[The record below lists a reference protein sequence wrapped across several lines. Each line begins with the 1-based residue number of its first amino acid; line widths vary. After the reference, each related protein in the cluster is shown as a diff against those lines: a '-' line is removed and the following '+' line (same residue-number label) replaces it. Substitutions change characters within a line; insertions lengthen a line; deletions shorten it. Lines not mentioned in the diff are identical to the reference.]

1 MNQDNKKR
9 KHNRL
14 KDNTKV
20 LIFRLWMAGAV
31 YFFLA
36 FGSSLGQSL
45 SGIDLIF
52 MLSIALGFLTILVF
66 NPIMYAMYDISKN
79 GIIMNDLYK
88 HHTVMQ
94 GVLMKLAEF
103 IKSSLSVVTTSASYY
118 ICNILLTNITN
129 SPDGTILLKGEP
141 ILFAVIYT
149 AFYQL
154 FSLIPSPFRNTK
166 IEEKSIKE

>member
-1 MNQDNKKR
+1 MKKDNNKR
-9 KHNRL
+9 KKNRL

-20 LIFRLWMAGAV
+20 LLFRWWMAGAV

-36 FGSSLGQSL
+36 FGTSLGQSL
-45 SGIDLIF
+45 SGLDLIF
-52 MLSIALGFLTILVF
+52 MLSVALGFLTILVF
-66 NPIMYAMYDISKN
+66 DPIMYAMYDISKN

-103 IKSSLSVVTTSASYY
+103 IKSSLSVVATSASYY
-118 ICNILLTNITN
+118 FCNIFLTNITN
-129 SPDGTILLKGEP
+129 SPADTILIKGEP
-141 ILFAVIYT
+141 ILFAIIYT

-154 FSLIPSPFRNTK
+154 FSLIPSPFIKTK
-166 IEEKSIKE
+166 IEKESIK